1 MDSSLKE
8 RTFETEHCV
17 ASYSKTIVIFSL
29 SLIILKYQVAAIP
42 INAHEKETP
51 SQYATISLSL

>member
-17 ASYSKTIVIFSL
+17 ASYSKTIAIFSL
-29 SLIILKYQVAAIP
+29 SLILKYQVAAIP